1 MGMLKEEETQ
11 KWRQMTAAKLA
22 QDEERAYRFNES
34 QKKQKQRK
42 IHSELA
48 QKEQIHKTTKQKI
61 DAQNRKMKRLLES
74 EINAKDT
81 RAQIMKEED
90 PTAQK
95 RRELATLTKQTEDL
109 SLQGRK
115 NDFHEKALQA
125 EITNNIL
132 FNYRKMAFKSK

>member
-1 MGMLKEEETQ
+1 MGQMKNEADIRKKVRADTVKADLVRRSMMLKEEETQ

-81 RAQIMKEED
+81 RTQIIKEEKD
-90 PTAQK
+90 LTAQK
-95 RRELATLTKQTEDL
+95 RRE
-109 SLQGRK
+109 
-115 NDFHEKALQA
+115 
-125 EITNNIL
+125 
-132 FNYRKMAFKSK
+132 